1 MQLQVNLSGYPGY
14 HCPTDEEGFLEWAR
28 NLPSPVIYDTLK
40 KAKPVSPISSY
51 SKTDNFRRL
60 FEKTPPPAGLCVVGD
75 AACYFNP
82 IFVSVR
88 SHDSMMMAT
97 SLYLI

>member
-1 MQLQVNLSGYPGY
+1 M
-14 HCPTDEEGFLEWAR
+14 EWAR
-28 NLPSPVIYDTLK
+28 NLPSPVIYDTLV

-82 IFVSVR
+82 IFVSAPCQ
-88 SHDSMMMAT
+88 HETAQ
-97 SLYLI
+97 